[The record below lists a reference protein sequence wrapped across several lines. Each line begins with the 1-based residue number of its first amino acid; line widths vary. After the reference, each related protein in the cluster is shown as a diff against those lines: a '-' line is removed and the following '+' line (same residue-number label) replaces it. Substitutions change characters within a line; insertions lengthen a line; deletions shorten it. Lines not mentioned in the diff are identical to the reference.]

1 MKLKFNENKKQPN
14 VLLITQGLSFFTEY
28 LLSSNCNI
36 VGVLESAPRGYIKKK
51 FFYNVIFFFA
61 IFFSRILKRNINL
74 RSKLKSQNISY
85 RFMVSNEDPGLIEW
99 IHSIKPDIIIV
110 YSMSHLL
117 KKKIYS
123 IPKFGSINF
132 HPSWLPDY
140 RGPNPNFW
148 QTYNLELNP
157 GVTIHHINEGEDT
170 GDIIKQQRYK
180 IPLGISFLNLKK
192 KYEQL
197 GASLMLKTL
206 ENIDDLEMTSFKQNL
221 ISPTKRAKNLSQND
235 YKNMIQWNDWPVERV
250 WHILRGSEN
259 LVNILFKQKITNL
272 GRFWKVEEYEKKIN
286 NYLIPG
292 NIYNDKNIFFI
303 SCKDGCIYLSK
314 KFSLKKLFRYFL
326 KI

>member
-1 MKLKFNENKKQPN
+1 MKSKFNENKIKPK
-14 VLLITQGLSFFTEY
+14 VLLITQGLTFFTEY
-28 LLSSNCNI
+28 LLSRNCNI
-36 VGVLESAPRGYIKKK
+36 VGVLESAPRGYKKKK
-51 FFYNVIFFFA
+51 FFYNLVYLFT
-61 IFFSRILKRNINL
+61 IFFSKFISKINL
-74 RSKLKSQNISY
+74 RSKLKSKNISY
-85 RFMVSNEDPGLIEW
+85 RFMFSNEDPGLIKW
-99 IHSIKPDIIIV
+99 IYSIKPDIIVV

-132 HPSWLPDY
+132 HPSWLPCY

-157 GVTIHHINEGEDT
+157 GVTIHQINDGEDT
-170 GDIIKQQRYK
+170 GDIISQQRYK
-180 IPLGISFLNLKK
+180 IDLGTSYLDLKK
-192 KYEQL
+192 QYEEL
-197 GASLMLKTL
+197 GASLILKYL
-206 ENIDDLEMTSFKQNL
+206 QNIDNLEIKSLKQNL
-221 ISPTKRAKNLSQND
+221 ISPTKRARNLSQND
-235 YKNMIQWNDWPVERV
+235 YKNIIQWNNWPVERV

-272 GRFWKVEEYEKKIN
+272 GIFWNVEEYEKKTN
-286 NYLIPG
+286 NYLTPG
-292 NIYNDKNIFFI
+292 KIYYDKNIFFI